1 MTRVREL
8 AVGLARPA
16 GRLVRPVVAL
26 LVRVVVALA
35 ALWWAV
41 GVVGELVVSAVLG
54 PALVVWGVA
63 RWAALER
70 RLDNHPA
77 PASRAV
83 VVAGGRRVD
92 QGGEHVAFARA
103 LVAVSARYLAHC
115 EDQAD
120 THTRMEG
127 WR

>member
-1 MTRVREL
+1 MTRLREL
-8 AVGLARPA
+8 AVGVAR
-16 GRLVRPVVAL
+16 RLVRLVLAL
-26 LVRVVVALA
+26 LAVRL
-35 ALWWAV
+35 AV
-41 GVVGELVVSAVLG
+41 GLVGELAAAAVLG
-54 PALVVWGVA
+54 PAVVVWGVG

-70 RLDNHPA
+70 RLDNRPTPA

-83 VVAGGRRVD
+83 VVAGGGRRVD

-115 EDQAD
+115 EHQAD
-120 THTRMEG
+120 EDAMVREG

>member
-1 MTRVREL
+1 MTRAREL
-8 AVGLARPA
+8 AVGVAR
-16 GRLVRPVVAL
+16 RLVR
-26 LVRVVVALA
+26 LVLVLA
-35 ALWWAV
+35 AVRLAV
-41 GVVGELVVSAVLG
+41 GVMGELVVAAVLG
-54 PALVVWGVA
+54 PAVVVWGVG

-70 RLDNHPA
+70 RLDSRPTPA

-83 VVAGGRRVD
+83 VVAGGGRRVD
-92 QGGEHVAFARA
+92 QEGEHVAFARA

-120 THTRMEG
+120 NHEDAMTREG